1 MSEYSI
7 AIFTGTSNIP
17 FAQKVADQ
25 LNLPLGKS
33 EVGRFSDGEIMF
45 EIHQSVRGKDVYI
58 IQPTCVPNPSEN
70 LVEMLVMIDAFKR
83 SSAKRISAVLPY
95 YGFSRQDRRPWSA
108 RVPISAKLVAD
119 TLTIAGA
126 DRVLT
131 VDLHADQIQGFFNIP
146 VDNIYASPVFAE
158 DIIARVEKPIIVSPD
173 VGGVVR
179 ARAYAKRVNAELAI
193 IDKRRPKPNSSEVM
207 NIIGDIENR
216 NCVIVDDMV
225 DTAGT
230 LCKASN
236 ALLERGA
243 KSVCAYCTH
252 PILSGNAYDNLKE
265 SSLKEM
271 VISDTI
277 PLSEKMKTL
286 SKIRIVSIAHYVAES
301 IHRIH
306 FEDSVSEVFEGMQ

>member
-252 PILSGNAYDNLKE
+252 PIFSGNAYENLKE

-286 SKIRIVSIAHYVAES
+286 SKIRIVSIAHVVAES